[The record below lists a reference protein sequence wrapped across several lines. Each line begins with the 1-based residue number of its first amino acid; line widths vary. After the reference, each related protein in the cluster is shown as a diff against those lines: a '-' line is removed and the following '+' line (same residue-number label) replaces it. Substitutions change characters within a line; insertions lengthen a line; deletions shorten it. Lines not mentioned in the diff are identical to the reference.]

1 MSDFDLLAISR
12 LGMQLE
18 QQRMDLINTNI
29 AMANSSS
36 KVGDGYQAQS
46 VSFIQ
51 ALDSAST
58 LDQVVSVVNRYNDQ
72 KLKYDPNHPLA
83 NSEGMIELAN
93 VDLATEMVDLL
104 KVSRAYEANVKSYK
118 ASLDM
123 AGFALEIGK

>member
-36 KVGDGYQAQS
+36 SVGDGYQAQS
-46 VSFIQ
+46 VSFTQ

-58 LDQVVSVVNRYNDQ
+58 LDDVVTIVNRYSDQ
-72 KLKYDPNHPLA
+72 KLKYDPSHPLA

-93 VDLATEMVDLL
+93 VNLATEMIDLL

-118 ASLDM
+118 ASIDM
-123 AGFALEIGK
+123 ASFALEIGK